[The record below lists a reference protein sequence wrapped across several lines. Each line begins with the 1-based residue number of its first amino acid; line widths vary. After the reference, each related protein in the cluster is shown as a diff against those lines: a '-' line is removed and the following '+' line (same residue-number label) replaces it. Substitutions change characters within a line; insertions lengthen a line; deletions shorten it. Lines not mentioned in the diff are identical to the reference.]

1 MNSWR
6 SEAILGLVL
15 VILGLAILA
24 SNLGLFHLGGALL
37 GVLIFGGTGIVFLMV
52 YRRSAANWWAAIPS
66 GALFGLAAVSVLESS
81 ERTPGGVSGAVFLW
95 ASAVPFALLFR
106 REPKF
111 YWASMPAGFL
121 GILGVLALI
130 SGSRVGGALFAW
142 LLYWGVGAIFAALF
156 LRAPSRWW
164 AVIPAGSF
172 FTLGVVELIGRASWG
187 GPSAQGFVF
196 CLGLAATF
204 GFLFLI
210 RNEINK
216 LQWAKVPAIALAV
229 ISILFLFSA
238 LSWGGL
244 VKIVAIAM
252 VLGGLYLLFAK
263 KRG

>member
-1 MNSWR
+1 MSSWR
-6 SEAILGLVL
+6 NEATLGIVLVL
-15 VILGLAILA
+15 FGFAILA

-37 GVLIFGGTGIVFLMV
+37 GVLFFGGLGIVFLMV
-52 YRRSAANWWAAIPS
+52 YRKGAANWWAVIPS

-81 ERTPGGVSGAVFLW
+81 EGTPAGVSGAVFLW
-95 ASAVPFALLFR
+95 ASGAPFALLFR
-106 REPKF
+106 REPRF
-111 YWASMPAGFL
+111 YWASLPAGFL

-142 LLYWGVGAIFAALF
+142 LLYWGIGAIFAVLF

-172 FTLGVVELIGRASWG
+172 FSLGVVELIERASWG

-204 GFLFLI
+204 GMLFLI
-210 RNEINK
+210 RNDVNK
-216 LQWAKVPAIALAV
+216 LQWAKFPAVALAV
-229 ISILFLFSA
+229 ISLLFLFSA
-238 LSWGGL
+238 LSWGGF
-244 VKIVAIAM
+244 VKIVAIVM

-263 KRG
+263 RHD